1 MPIARL
7 DASTLP
13 PFDPQPVTLEGAH
26 VRLEPLTM
34 AHAERLHAAS
44 RDPDLFRYLTRPHPK
59 TLEETR
65 AWMAEALAAAQ
76 AGTVLPLVTIHR
88 ASGAVAG
95 STQYLDIARKH
106 RGLEIGATWIAPA
119 YQRTAV
125 NTEAKYLML
134 RHAFER
140 LGAIRVWLKTDS
152 RNLRSQQAIARLG
165 ALREGTL
172 RHHMLLHD
180 GYVRDTVFYS
190 IIPAEWP
197 AVMERL
203 EAALAGR

>member
-1 MPIARL
+1 MPIAKL
-7 DASTLP
+7 DLASLP
-13 PFDPQPVTLEGAH
+13 PFDPQPVTLEGTH
-26 VRLEPLTM
+26 VRLEPMTM
-34 AHAERLHAAS
+34 AHAEGLHTAS
-44 RDPDLFRYLTRPHPK
+44 RDPELYRYLPRPQPQ
-59 TLEETR
+59 TPAETR
-65 AWMAEALAAAQ
+65 AWLAEVLAAAQ
-76 AGTVLPLVTIHR
+76 AGTVVPFATIHR

-95 STQYLDIARKH
+95 STQYLDITRKH
-106 RGLEIGATWIAPA
+106 RGLEIGATWISPA

-152 RNLRSQQAIARLG
+152 RNLRSQQAIERLG
-165 ALREGTL
+165 AQREGTL
-172 RHHMLLHD
+172 RHHMLLFD
-180 GYVRDTVFYS
+180 GTVRDTVFYS

-197 AVMERL
+197 AVRERL